1 MGQRFAAVFI
11 RAVVVNQRHQI
22 YGSRGHRV
30 TMKKPRFKK
39 HPAKMTTAELAE
51 SVFHPKVLRAAKKEL
66 AAHESKS
73 KPGKAR

>member
-1 MGQRFAAVFI
+1 
-11 RAVVVNQRHQI
+11 
-22 YGSRGHRV
+22 
-30 TMKKPRFKK
+30 MKKPRFKK

-51 SVFHPKVLRAAKKEL
+51 SVFHPKVLMAAKKEL